1 MYTLLKMEVILPCGP
16 LLQGHV
22 MGQSGVPQKP
32 TTPRFHQKAEAPI
45 VSSSSTLC
53 LATWRIVFNLTLGHL
68 TDHGRPAVRAWPCG
82 RADGWVS
89 LLYDL
94 EKLKQ
99 FTI

>member
-1 MYTLLKMEVILPCGP
+1 
-16 LLQGHV
+16 
-22 MGQSGVPQKP
+22 
-32 TTPRFHQKAEAPI
+32 